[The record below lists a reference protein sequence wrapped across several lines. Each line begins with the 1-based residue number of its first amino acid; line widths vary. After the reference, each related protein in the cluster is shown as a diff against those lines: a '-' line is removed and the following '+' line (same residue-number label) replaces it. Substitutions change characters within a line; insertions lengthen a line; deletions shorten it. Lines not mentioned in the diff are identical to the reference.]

1 MLGRHTGFVSPA
13 VAHRPSD
20 HENILIDFRL
30 IGLMQDGS
38 APCVPTQ
45 ASDILVSD
53 VTRYPLCPAAVY
65 IVTLRT
71 RGAGVVFFLFFCSVP
86 NYMVTCK
93 FAARCQ
99 ALIQH
104 HTTQHVVLNP
114 AILLR

>member
-1 MLGRHTGFVSPA
+1 MLGWDTGFVSPA
-13 VAHRPSD
+13 VAHRQSD

-38 APCVPTQ
+38 VPTQ
-45 ASDILVSD
+45 ASDILISD

-65 IVTLRT
+65 KFISLRY
-71 RGAGVVFFLFFCSVP
+71 GQGVSCSSCFCSVP

-104 HTTQHVVLNP
+104 HTTQHVVLDP

>member
-1 MLGRHTGFVSPA
+1 MLGWDTGFVSPA

-38 APCVPTQ
+38 VPTQ

-71 RGAGVVFFLFFCSVP
+71 RGVVFFLF
-86 NYMVTCK
+86 
-93 FAARCQ
+93 
-99 ALIQH
+99 
-104 HTTQHVVLNP
+104 
-114 AILLR
+114 LLLGSKLHGYL